1 MTKDLT
7 PISDRLQSV
16 LDLIPADSYISG
28 SELQKK
34 VVEIHFLSYR
44 TVRLFIKDLI
54 DLGLV
59 TSSVDFGDARK
70 TLYKKINGTN
80 Q

>member
-28 SELQKK
+28 SEIA
-34 VVEIHFLSYR
+34 EPF
-44 TVRLFIKDLI
+44 
-54 DLGLV
+54 
-59 TSSVDFGDARK
+59 ARE
-70 TLYKKINGTN
+70 TGRW
-80 Q
+80 